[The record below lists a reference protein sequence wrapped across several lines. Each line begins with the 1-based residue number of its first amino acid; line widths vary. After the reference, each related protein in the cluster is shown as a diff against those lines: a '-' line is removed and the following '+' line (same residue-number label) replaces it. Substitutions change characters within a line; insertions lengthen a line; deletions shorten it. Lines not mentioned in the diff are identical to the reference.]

1 MGIDRRTD
9 VKFRTAYG
17 ERKRVQFKP
26 VGKTRAKQ
34 QFAKECDIN
43 NILKRFGKSGQLDHL
58 AAKPPEYGV
67 VEGSDL
73 HTLMN
78 VVAEANSA
86 YESLPDLL
94 RDRFSSPSALVAFLG
109 DESNRDEAIDLGLVE
124 PLVAGVPVEVR
135 VVPSSAGEGD
145 LGASGDEPEPPA
157 HIPT

>member
-1 MGIDRRTD
+1 MAIDRRTD

-17 ERKRVQFKP
+17 PRFRVRFKT
-26 VGKTRAKQ
+26 VGKTMAKQ
-34 QFAKECDIN
+34 SFANECDIN
-43 NILKRFGKSGQLDHL
+43 NILKRFGKSGQIDHL

-86 YESLPDLL
+86 YEVLPDSL
-94 RDRFSSPSALVAFLG
+94 RDRFSSPHELVSFLG
-109 DESNRDEAIDLGLVE
+109 DEANRAEAIDLGLVE
-124 PLVAGVPVEVR
+124 PLIPGLPVEVR
-135 VVPSSAGEGD
+135 VVPDSAGEDD